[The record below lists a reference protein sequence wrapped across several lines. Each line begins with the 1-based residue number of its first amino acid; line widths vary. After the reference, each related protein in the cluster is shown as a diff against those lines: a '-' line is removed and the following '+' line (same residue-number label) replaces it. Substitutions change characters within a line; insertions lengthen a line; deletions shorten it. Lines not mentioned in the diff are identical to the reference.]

1 MIYKNIRNEINVNT
15 STVQSLSNNSEKENL
30 ESWNLKLPKKL
41 YLKFS
46 TVSWKTLQKK
56 KKKKHLSSVLS
67 NEIWSQA
74 PPAKATRRLV
84 KMQLNAIGNRLLT
97 EER

>member
-15 STVQSLSNNSEKENL
+15 STVQSLTNNSEKENL

-46 TVSWKTLQKK
+46 TVSWKTLQK